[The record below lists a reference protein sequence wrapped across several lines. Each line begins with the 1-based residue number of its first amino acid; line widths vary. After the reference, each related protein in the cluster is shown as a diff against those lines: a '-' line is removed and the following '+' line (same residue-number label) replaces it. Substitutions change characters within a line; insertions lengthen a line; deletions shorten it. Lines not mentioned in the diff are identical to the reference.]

1 MKNGKLINQ
10 LLVKEIEI
18 YFEKINL
25 NFLKNCTILITGSSG
40 FVGFQITLALINLS
54 LKKNLNLNLIIT
66 YRDKKKILK
75 KLGKF
80 KNRNI
85 IFYKIKKDDPIILNR
100 KIDKIIHC
108 ASYASPTKYNNKFL
122 DVYDANINLTI
133 NLCELTKKNKNSEI
147 IFISSSE
154 IYGLLKNRKIDEDE
168 FGKIDPLKTRSSYAL
183 SKKIAEN
190 ILINYLKR
198 YKINVK
204 IIRLFHT
211 IGFNEDINDGRLF
224 FHLIKN
230 FLSKKKLINIK
241 SHGKNQRA
249 YCHILDVIQAI
260 FLISKKGKNGEA
272 YNVGNPKN
280 IATTIQLIKIFIKKT
295 LIKKKI
301 IYMKYKAN
309 NYAYIENKNYFPDIA
324 KIKKLGWKPKYNLEQ
339 CIEKIWNY
347 YLRLK

>member
-1 MKNGKLINQ
+1 MKNRKLINQ
-10 LLVKEIEI
+10 LLKKEIEA
-18 YFEKINL
+18 YFKKINL

-40 FVGFQITLALINLS
+40 FVGYHITLALISLS
-54 LKKNLNLNLIIT
+54 IKKNLSLNLIIT
-66 YRDKKKILK
+66 YRDRNKILK
-75 KLGKF
+75 KFGKF
-80 KNRNI
+80 ISKNI
-85 IFYKIKKDDPIILNR
+85 KFYKIKKNEHINLNN
-100 KIDKIIHC
+100 KIDKVIHC
-108 ASYASPTKYNNKFL
+108 ASYASPTKYNDKFL

-133 NLCELTKKNKNSEI
+133 NLCELAKKNKNSEFI
-147 IFISSSE
+147 YISSSE
-154 IYGLLKNRKIDEDE
+154 IYGLLKHRKIDERD

-190 ILINYLKR
+190 ILTNYLKK
-198 YKINVK
+198 YKIKVK

-211 IGFNEDINDGRLF
+211 IGWNEDINDGRLF
-224 FHLIKN
+224 FHLVKK
-230 FLSKKKLINIK
+230 FLSKDKVININ

-280 IATTIQLIKIFIKKT
+280 VVSILKLIKIFTKKT

-301 IYMKYKAN
+301 TYTKNKLN
-309 NYAYIENKNYFPDIA
+309 NYAYTENKNYFPDTT

-339 CIEKIWNY
+339 CIEKIWYY
-347 YLRLK
+347 YLKLR